1 MLKKF
6 LHFVSGEILNLS
18 MGYLA
23 GLTASNLV
31 SRFFVRKKLANLWGL
46 TAQKEAV
53 SKDDYEWLMFGTSY
67 AIGLIV
73 MLIVSYVI
81 RRLQG
86 EKNPG

>member
-1 MLKKF
+1 
-6 LHFVSGEILNLS
+6 

-31 SRFFVRKKLANLWGL
+31 SHFFVRKKFGNLWGL

-53 SKDDYEWLMFGTSY
+53 SKNDYEWLMFGTSY

-86 EKNPG
+86 EKNPA

>member
-18 MGYLA
+18 VGYLA
-23 GLTASNLV
+23 GLSASKLV
-31 SRFFVRKKLANLWGL
+31 SNFFERKKLGNLWGL
-46 TAQKEAV
+46 TAKKEVV
-53 SKDDYEWLMFGTSY
+53 SRDDYDWLMFGSSY

-73 MLIVSYVI
+73 MLIVSYLI